1 MPRFQQAVTVSMVGK
16 KKPEYITL
24 KEPSDVM
31 RYVQRLVNRVRREGL
46 ELDPEYFGKLTNLL
60 QLWLSAYKTNLES
73 IEAAQLREEIAEIR
87 RTVEAMNRDVIF
99 EKR

>member
-1 MPRFQQAVTVSMVGK
+1 MVGK
-16 KKPEYITL
+16 KKPEYVKL
-24 KEPSDVM
+24 KEPADVM

-60 QLWLSAYKTNLES
+60 TLWLSAYKTNLES

-87 RTVEAMNRDVIF
+87 AAVEALKREDVIF
-99 EKR
+99 KKR